1 MIFVVD
7 AGNTYVKWAR
17 LQDGMLADI
26 GRARLTPDAPLV
38 SLREQCGPTLG
49 RIVAANVAGAAIDA
63 ALRELAQNTGAALT
77 LVAPTP
83 EQFGVRCAY
92 ADPSRLG
99 ADRWVG
105 VIAAHRLLR
114 GLVCVIDAG
123 TTVTLDAVAATG
135 EHLGGLILAGPGI
148 VATALDRSTRGI
160 GPTARARQ
168 AAIGLDVLG
177 RDTDTAVAHGAMLGI
192 AAALDRAIAAI
203 TAACDERPT
212 VVLTG
217 GGAEA
222 LVSWL
227 ETEVSFRP
235 HFILEG
241 LAEIAALT

>member
-1 MIFVVD
+1 VTVVVD
-7 AGNTYVKWAR
+7 VGNTYVKWAR
-17 LQDGMLADI
+17 LRDGGLADI
-26 GRARLTPDAPLV
+26 GTARLTSDAPLA
-38 SLREQCGPTLG
+38 SLREQCGAALE
-49 RIVAANVAGAAIDA
+49 RIVAANVAGASVDA
-63 ALRELAQNTGAALT
+63 ALGELARDTGAALT
-77 LVAPTP
+77 LVTP
-83 EQFGVRCAY
+83 ATEQYGVRCAY

-105 VIAAHRLLR
+105 VVAAHRLIR
-114 GLVCVIDAG
+114 GPVCVIDAG

-148 VATALDRSTRGI
+148 IAAALDRSTRGI

-168 AAIGLDVLG
+168 AATGLSLLG

-203 TAACDERPT
+203 TAACDQRPT

-217 GGAEA
+217 GGADA
-222 LVSWL
+222 LVPWL

-241 LAEIAALT
+241 LAQIAALT